1 MSQQAGLAKDKN
13 LREYQCWGELVRVN
27 GNSISL
33 AHLKRIIDQ
42 IKERIPR
49 LRVAIKANNRLRK
62 KEDYV
67 RFLNDYWDE
76 VKVVALAV

>member
-1 MSQQAGLAKDKN
+1 M
-13 LREYQCWGELVRVN
+13 RVN
-27 GNSISL
+27 GNCISL

-49 LRVAIKANNRLRK
+49 LRVAIKANNRFRK

-76 VKVVALAV
+76 VKAVALAV

>member
-13 LREYQCWGELVRVN
+13 LLKYQCWGELVRVN
-27 GNSISL
+27 GNCISL
-33 AHLKRIIDQ
+33 SHLKRIIDQ

-49 LRVAIKANNRLRK
+49 LRVAIKANNRFRK

-76 VKVVALAV
+76 VKAVALAV

>member
-1 MSQQAGLAKDKN
+1 M
-13 LREYQCWGELVRVN
+13 RVN
-27 GNSISL
+27 GNCISL

-49 LRVAIKANNRLRK
+49 LRVAIKANNRFRK